1 MADITPQGFPVNL
14 FGHYYYRENNYLP
27 VRITIV
33 EKGERPGFYRC
44 VKGHCTE
51 AEVQKRLSEAFLI
64 HINRI
69 VV

>member
-1 MADITPQGFPVNL
+1 MAEMTPQGFPVNL

-33 EKGERPGFYRC
+33 AKGEHPGCYRC
-44 VKGHCTE
+44 AKGHWSE
-51 AEVQKRLSEAFLI
+51 EQAQSLLNEAFLI

-69 VV
+69 TV

>member
-1 MADITPQGFPVNL
+1 MAEMTPQGFPVNL

-33 EKGERPGFYRC
+33 AKGELPGFYRC
-44 VKGHCTE
+44 VKGHWNE
-51 AEVQKRLSEAFLI
+51 EQVQPLLDEAFLI

-69 VV
+69 TV

>member
-1 MADITPQGFPVNL
+1 MAEITPQGFPVNL

-33 EKGERPGFYRC
+33 AKGERSGFYLC
-44 VKGHCTE
+44 VKGHWTE
-51 AEVQKRLSEAFLI
+51 AEVRDHLSEAFLI

-69 VV
+69 TV

>member
-1 MADITPQGFPVNL
+1 MTETTPQGFPVKL
-14 FGHYYYRENNYLP
+14 LGHYYYRENNYLP

-33 EKGERPGFYRC
+33 EKGEHPGFYKC
-44 VKGHCTE
+44 VKGHWTE
-51 AEVQKRLSEAFLI
+51 DELKSKLSEAFLI

>member
-27 VRITIV
+27 VRITIIG
-33 EKGERPGFYRC
+33 KGERPGFYLC
-44 VKGHCTE
+44 VKGHRTE
-51 AEVQKRLSEAFLI
+51 AEVPSLLKEAFLI

-69 VV
+69 TV

>member
-1 MADITPQGFPVNL
+1 MAEMTPHGFPVNL

-33 EKGERPGFYRC
+33 AKGGRPGFYRC
-44 VKGHCTE
+44 VKGHWSE
-51 AEVQKRLSEAFLI
+51 EQAQSLLNEAFLI

-69 VV
+69 TV

>member
-1 MADITPQGFPVNL
+1 MAEITPQGFPVNL

-33 EKGERPGFYRC
+33 EKGEIPGFYKC
-44 VKGHCTE
+44 VKGHWTVAE
-51 AEVQKRLSEAFLI
+51 AMDKRSEAFLI

-69 VV
+69 TV